1 MSWVETVPTDVLD
14 DVDYLSRSEN
24 RVRVL
29 EALTRGSHSTRNLR
43 DLTGTSK
50 TTLHRILGE
59 FEDRLWV
66 ERTTDGEYAAT
77 PQAEHVAVQ
86 FRAFLDSMAA
96 IRDLGEDVRTL
107 PAAELTLGPDAEVT
121 VGLQHFREATVEHKQ
136 PQAQGIGRRQL
147 VETFRESS
155 ATHVFMDIAPPH
167 LVEEILQ
174 ERVENGEMAHVGV
187 MTGDLFEYLRD
198 DHEWPPL
205 WKRIAEAGSDLYRY
219 DGGVPANLV
228 VGDERTLIWP
238 PTTEPRRGVISR
250 DETVRQWALDVIQRY
265 REQAEPLNPESFD

>member
-1 MSWVETVPTDVLD
+1 MTGIGEIPTDVLD
-14 DVDYLSRSEN
+14 DVGYLSRSEN
-24 RVRVL
+24 RAHVL
-29 EALTRGSHSTRNLR
+29 EALTKGSHSTRDLR

-59 FEDRLWV
+59 FEDRSWV
-66 ERTTDGEYAAT
+66 ERTADGEYTAT

-86 FRAFLDSMAA
+86 LQAFLDSMAA

-107 PAAELTLGPDAEVT
+107 PAAELTLGPEAEVT

-155 ATHVFMDIAPPH
+155 ATHVLMDIAPPH
-167 LVEEILQ
+167 LVGDILQ
-174 ERVENGEMAHVGV
+174 ERVENGEMTHVGV
-187 MTGDLFEYLRD
+187 MTRELFEYLRD

-205 WKRIAEAGSDLYRY
+205 WKGLAEAGSDLYRY
-219 DGGVPANLV
+219 DGSVPANLV

-238 PTTEPRRGVISR
+238 PTAEPRRGISSR
-250 DETVRQWALDVIQRY
+250 DETVRQWAFDVIRRY
-265 REQAEPLNPESFD
+265 REQAEPLNAESFD